1 MTVSLKDRGEHS
13 DIYRGGGTL
22 AKPYTRKL
30 SVNERTF
37 LMLDDLC
44 PPVANQ
50 FILEGNA
57 ELDVSKFREAVRL
70 ASNAN
75 PGSRVVLKGVL
86 GGCRWVDTGVTP
98 PVHEVDG
105 SGWDGFGPAGSGFL
119 TKLSAREGPTC
130 EILLVRGNPDPQGN
144 QLRIIYRTLHA
155 VMDGRGTM
163 FWVED
168 IFRAL
173 NGLPCVGSAST
184 LTDTELA
191 RTFQKELRTP
201 FPVEHLAPTGRAEGR
216 EHGMVWRHMQ
226 LSGKYPNVLAR
237 VLILCAKEARR
248 HSEGIVRF
256 AIPVDM
262 RPRMEGLTS
271 TGNLTYS
278 VYAEIKPESTADEVT
293 CDIAKQLEQKREG
306 MLSKG
311 DELYRYVP
319 LRLMRNQVRKIIDG
333 RHRNGLYSISGF
345 ISNMG
350 RLPIQYL
357 RGAGFEAKAF
367 WGIPPSIEYFP
378 FFMGIA
384 GYGNILEMIVSV
396 PNVLA
401 TGGRLEAAMNS
412 IAGGL
417 AGPVA

>member
-1 MTVSLKDRGEHS
+1 MT
-13 DIYRGGGTL
+13 
-22 AKPYTRKL
+22 KPYTRKL

-57 ELDVSKFREAVRL
+57 ELDVSKFREAVNL

-86 GGCRWVDTGVTP
+86 GGCRWVETGITP
-98 PVHEVDG
+98 PVREVDG
-105 SGWDGFGPAGSGFL
+105 SGWDGWGPAGSEFL
-119 TKLSAREGPTC
+119 TKLSAKEGPTC
-130 EILLVRGNPDPQGN
+130 EIILLRGNPNPQGN
-144 QLRIIYRTLHA
+144 QLRIIFRTLHA

-173 NGLPCVGSAST
+173 NGLPCVGSSST
-184 LTDTELA
+184 ITDTELA

-201 FPVEHLAPTGRAEGR
+201 FPVEHLAPTGRAEGG

-226 LSGKYPNVLAR
+226 LAGKYPNVLAR
-237 VLILCAKEARR
+237 VLILCAREAWR
-248 HSEGIVRF
+248 HSKGIVRF
-256 AIPVDM
+256 ALPVDM

-278 VYAEIKPESTADEVT
+278 IYTEIRPESTVEEVT
-293 CDIAKQLEQKREG
+293 NDIARQLEEKREG

-319 LRLMRNQVRKIIDG
+319 LWLMKNQLRKIIDG

-357 RGAGFEAKAF
+357 KGAGFEAKSF

-384 GYGNILEMIVSV
+384 GYGNTFEMIASV
-396 PNVLA
+396 PKALA
-401 TGGRLEAAMNS
+401 TGGRLEKVMHN
-412 IAGGL
+412 IAEGL
-417 AGPVA
+417 AAPDA